1 LKGRTDG
8 RLDRQKFGLKEGQMV
23 QRQRD
28 IEERRLDRQ
37 MEK

>member
-8 RLDRQKFGLKEGQMV
+8 RLDRQNFGLKEGQMV